1 MKLPYWIQRADFSTQ
16 DFKPIDVIEA
26 EKVLMEHDWE
36 SERALQTS
44 LENQGK
50 ALHDDFC
57 PPNVGFVREEFVLQ
71 FCPNEDRTAN
81 CNLIV
86 PASPFAVS
94 KGERYENVLI
104 VTDTDAVRTI
114 DNATRLLQFRL
125 LQLHFRPD
133 QDALEYLFDE
143 YVAPKQ

>member
-16 DFKPIDVIEA
+16 DFEPIDAIEA

-36 SERALQTS
+36 SERALQAS
-44 LENQGK
+44 LENQSK
-50 ALHDDFC
+50 VLHEDFC
-57 PPNVGFVREEFVLQ
+57 PPNVGFVRDKFVLQ
-71 FCPNEDRTAN
+71 LSPYEDRTAD

-86 PASPFAVS
+86 PASPFAMS
-94 KGERYENVLI
+94 KGERCDNILI
-104 VTDTDAVRTI
+104 VSDPDAVRTI

-143 YVAPKQ
+143 FVAPRQ